1 MDNKLDDEPIEI
13 VVNDWEQQYHLKIS
27 FILKAKVL
35 DEKKLYGIFEK
46 LPFLE
51 EQVEDWVKEFI
62 KCNLY
67 SYIHGIGSTAVLGEQ
82 KVEDKARILIELKKA
97 KD

>member
-1 MDNKLDDEPIEI
+1 MDHKLDDEQIEI
-13 VVNDWEQQYHLKIS
+13 VAYELEQKYHLKIS

-67 SYIHGIGSTAVLGEQ
+67 FYLHGIGSTAV
-82 KVEDKARILIELKKA
+82 
-97 KD
+97 